1 MGHSRHPSRMNKG
14 EDVNKTI
21 TIDDNCQVRLPEEI
35 REALNLHPGDELL
48 VQLEGE
54 KLVLRPKLKGCARR
68 LRGLHKEVWK
78 DIDAAEYV
86 RQERESWD

>member
-1 MGHSRHPSRMNKG
+1 MNLIAVAKG
-14 EDVNKTI
+14 DHVNKTI
-21 TIDDNCQVRLPEEI
+21 VIDNDCQIRLPEEM

-48 VQLEGE
+48 MQLEGE
-54 KLVLRPKLKGCARR
+54 KLVLHPKLKGYARR

-78 DIDAAEYV
+78 DIDATQYV